1 MNTNTLMII
10 YYSFF
15 HNIINCVSLLGGGGA
30 YITEINMIQ
39 HIKNQLL
46 KIIAKNQFQVYNIPL
61 KVEQMFTLESLCYH
75 YNNLKDAFH
84 SIKHNTRKKSLQLP
98 KMSKAISDKN
108 SLVVAMRAFNK
119 LPNDLKILTYKKS
132 TIKYKLKQ
140 KLFR

>member
-1 MNTNTLMII
+1 
-10 YYSFF
+10 
-15 HNIINCVSLLGGGGA
+15 
-30 YITEINMIQ
+30 MIQ
-39 HIKNQLL
+39 QIQNKLL
-46 KIIAKNQFQVYNIPL
+46 KIIAKNQFQVHNTPL
-61 KVEQMFTLESLCYH
+61 KVDQMFTLESLCYH

-84 SIKHNTRKKSLQLP
+84 SVKRNTRNKSLQLP

-108 SLVVAMRAFNK
+108 SLVIAMRAFNK